1 MNPHFICIG
10 AQKAGTAW
18 LSQCLMTHPN
28 LWNPGIK
35 ELHFFDNL
43 NLNNQSALLSSRKL
57 KKIIRKTKNRK
68 LLISESLLNDLSK
81 SNQISSRQYLELFEL
96 TPEQCKSWE
105 ITPSYSTMGERKIKY
120 MKNLLPETKFLYI
133 IRDPIDRAMS
143 SLRMWLEKGFKKEEP
158 QEKTIGRWMKRQ
170 LDGGRYS
177 LHLRKI
183 SELLDSNNRIMYLPF
198 GLIKSDPSLFLHQ
211 VEDHIKIQHHDY
223 NPSLFEPYHQT
234 SKSISIPE
242 EAEAHITKE
251 LEQERTFLRDFLG
264 SEFSK
269 KIS

>member
-18 LSQCLMTHPN
+18 LSQCLMTHPD

-35 ELHFFDNL
+35 ELHFFDNM
-43 NLNNQSALLSSRKL
+43 NLKNQLASLSSIGLRRIVPKA
-57 KKIIRKTKNRK
+57 KKKKF
-68 LLISESLLNDLSK
+68 LISKSLLHDFSK
-81 SNQISSRQYLELFEL
+81 SNQISSSQYFELFEL

-105 ITPSYSTMGERKIKY
+105 ITPSYSTMSEEKIRFMKY
-120 MKNLLPETKFLYI
+120 LLPETKFLYI

-143 SLRMWLEKGFKKEEP
+143 SLRMSLERGFKKEEP
-158 QEKTIGRWMKRQ
+158 QEKTIDRWIKRQ

-177 LHLRKI
+177 RHLRKI
-183 SELLDSNNRIMYLPF
+183 SELLDSNNRMLYLPF
-198 GLIKSDPSLFLHQ
+198 GLIKNDPKLFLHQ
-211 VEDHIKIQHHDY
+211 VEDHIKIKNHDY
-223 NPSLFEPYHQT
+223 DLSLFKPYHQT

-251 LEQERTFLRDFLG
+251 LEQEITFLRDFLG

-269 KIS
+269 QIK